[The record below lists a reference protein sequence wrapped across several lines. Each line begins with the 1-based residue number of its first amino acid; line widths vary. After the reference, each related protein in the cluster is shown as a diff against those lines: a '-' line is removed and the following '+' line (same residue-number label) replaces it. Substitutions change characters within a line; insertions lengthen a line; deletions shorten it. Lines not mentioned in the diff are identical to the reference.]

1 MMVMDTTSN
10 LLNRNADISDCCIL
24 APFARL
30 GIRTEMVDG
39 SLMLSRITYLP
50 PLASLKA
57 PENDLA
63 ALVAK
68 QCQAYFL
75 DPTAVFDLPL
85 KPVGTEFQQRV
96 WHAIAQMQSG
106 EKTTYGAIAAHL
118 HSGARAVGGACGAN
132 YFPLVIPCHRVVAKA
147 NLGGFMGQDAPGL
160 YRDIKLWLLN
170 HEARA

>member
-1 MMVMDTTSN
+1 MMN
-10 LLNRNADISDCCIL
+10 L
-24 APFARL
+24 APSRPQPNHKSNDCVIAAPFGCL
-30 GIRTEMVDG
+30 GITTEMVDG
-39 SLMLSRITYLP
+39 SLMLAHIRYLP
-50 PLASLKA
+50 ASAKHQA
-57 PENDLA
+57 PGNNLA
-63 ALVAK
+63 ALVEQ
-68 QCQAYFL
+68 QCRAYFA
-75 DPTAVFDLPL
+75 DPRAAFDLPQ
-85 KPVGTEFQQRV
+85 KPQGTVFQQRV
-96 WHAIAQMQSG
+96 WHAIAQLQPG

>member
-1 MMVMDTTSN
+1 MMTSTSSRSQPN
-10 LLNRNADISDCCIL
+10 HKSNDCVIA
-24 APFARL
+24 APFGCL
-30 GIRTEMVDG
+30 GITTEMVDG
-39 SLMLSRITYLP
+39 SLMLARIRYLP
-50 PLASLKA
+50 ASAKHKA
-57 PENDLA
+57 PGNALA
-63 ALVAK
+63 ALVEE
-68 QCQAYFL
+68 QCRAYFA
-75 DPTAVFDLPL
+75 DPRAAFDLPL
-85 KPVGTEFQQRV
+85 KPQGTEFQQRV